1 MGVSPQRNKI
11 LCFVIS
17 DETRMQSSRALSSK
31 KNISFIKMEIF
42 NRNFT
47 GGGGW
52 GGDIKNNL
60 QLLFDFFLI
69 ANSYMNIP

>member
-47 GGGGW
+47 GGGG
-52 GGDIKNNL
+52 DIKNNL